1 MSWKESV
8 LSLFPEKLS
17 DYEECQVELNTLTLG
32 IVGEKKKKES
42 FKRSR
47 SLIAITKTKLPK
59 VEPSSYQ
66 LQARSNLFLHSGK

>member
-32 IVGEKKKKES
+32 IVGEKKKK
-42 FKRSR
+42 
-47 SLIAITKTKLPK
+47 SLLKDQDL
-59 VEPSSYQ
+59 
-66 LQARSNLFLHSGK
+66 

>member
-17 DYEECQVELNTLTLG
+17 DYEECQVERNTLTLG
-32 IVGEKKKKES
+32 IVKKKS

-47 SLIAITKTKLPK
+47 SLIAITKTKFAKGRALLL
-59 VEPSSYQ
+59 ST
-66 LQARSNLFLHSGK
+66 SGKKQSFSA